1 MAAQFPEM
9 IGKYKIEGIVAKG
22 GMGVVYKST
31 HPTLKRPVI
40 IKKLTARKNS
50 ANLERFKREAQILND
65 LQTPYIVH
73 LNDLFKEGASYYL
86 VEEFV
91 DGLAVDKLLQK
102 QTILSPQVALLIL
115 QDACFALNY
124 AHSKNIVHRDIK
136 PGNILISKKAEVK
149 LTDFGIASDNAGDDS
164 LTQSGVA
171 LGTPAYMP
179 PEQFE
184 DSAKVDCRADIYALG
199 IMLYEMLTGTKPY
212 PGTLSIETLN
222 IIKKGKYI
230 SPKKINGDVPRFVCR
245 LIKKMLKP
253 NANKRFQTILPI
265 LKIIKKYLRHYD
277 VHAIRVELARMVL
290 SKVAMKEPVYI
301 PKDAKIK
308 KVFAICAACI
318 TAVMLF
324 SYCWFNGLIHKS
336 VLRKWYTPVRVE
348 IKVPAT
354 AMAGSDVPI
363 NAFFYENDGDKI
375 PEILNTRRT
384 LSQLSE
390 KKHPSE
396 KKAGNKT
403 YVSKNVYLAHGSY
416 RVKLIAGSYVWWKSF
431 TVQKDDV
438 VLSADFLKNVRRVLN
453 VNPKVFDAFTKKEI
467 TDKAACMILYSSA
480 WVPLEEVPA
489 EKLLSGNVWKF
500 KFIAEGY
507 KEEIYSLRLDWLQDE
522 LYIFANLEPIVE

>member
-1 MAAQFPEM
+1 MAAVFPEM

-73 LNDLFKEGASYYL
+73 LNDLFKEGTSYYL

-91 DGLAVDKLLQK
+91 DGLALDKLLQK
-102 QTILSPQVALLIL
+102 QTILSPQLASLIL
-115 QDACFALNY
+115 QDACLALKY

-136 PGNILISKKAEVK
+136 PGNILISKKAEIK
-149 LTDFGIASDNAGDDS
+149 LTDFGIASDSAGDDS

-222 IIKKGKYI
+222 TIKKGKYI
-230 SPKKINGDVPRFVCR
+230 SPRKIDKGIPRR
-245 LIKKMLKP
+245 LCSLIHKMLRP
-253 NANKRFQTILPI
+253 NAAKRFQSITPI
-265 LKIIKKYLRHYD
+265 LKIIKNYLKQYD
-277 VHAIRVELARMVL
+277 THAIRVELARIVL
-290 SKVAMKEPVYI
+290 SKNTLTEPVYVQ
-301 PKDAKIK
+301 KNARLKKILRITSIAVLGAA
-308 KVFAICAACI
+308 VFSFLWC
-318 TAVMLF
+318 
-324 SYCWFNGLIHKS
+324 NGYIHQT
-336 VLRKWYTPVRVE
+336 VLRKWYTPVKIE
-348 IKVPAT
+348 MKVPLT
-354 AMAGSDVPI
+354 AVAGSDVPI

-375 PEILNTRRT
+375 PEIINTRCT
-384 LSQLSE
+384 LFQLSE
-390 KKHPSE
+390 KKKPE
-396 KKAGNKT
+396 LKKAANKT
-403 YVSKNVYLAHGSY
+403 YVSKKLYLKHGSY
-416 RVKLIAGSYVWWKSF
+416 RVKVIAGSYVWWKSF
-431 TVQKDDV
+431 AVGQDDV
-438 VLSADFLKNVRRVLN
+438 TLSADFLKNVRRQLN
-453 VNPKVFDAFTKKEI
+453 VTAKVFD
-467 TDKAACMILYSSA
+467 SSTGKDISALSKCFVSYRNA
-480 WVPLEEVPA
+480 WTELSEVPP

-500 KFIAEGY
+500 RFTAEGY
-507 KEEIYSLRLDWLQDE
+507 TEEIYSLRLDWLQDE
-522 LYIFANLEPIVE
+522 LYIFANLSPL